1 MSRNVKNGNAVRGK
15 KPVGSASIVA
25 TTVPRAHRAAR
36 PPARILVVDDDPDLL
51 QLVNAILRNQ
61 GFEVEVAGSV
71 PQALQKLNT
80 SEFDL
85 VLSDM
90 NIGHPGDGYTVISAA
105 RRIRPQV
112 VTLIMTGFPDF
123 QGALESIRQQADDY
137 MVKPVPAEHL
147 VTLVQQSLRKHHP
160 RQSAKSKK
168 VCTILRENRPLLIEC
183 CMDELAVV
191 FAGMGITMSPQTCA
205 ARLASMLDQVIV
217 ALKAEPSSKKM
228 EPLSSHA
235 LEVARSLGR
244 TRCRQGFPLRMLLWE
259 IRILQREIFLLNQSR
274 LLDLDISLLL
284 PDMVRV
290 TDTLQ
295 AMMAEAVCGY
305 IDQESKQPKSR
316 IA

>member
-1 MSRNVKNGNAVRGK
+1 MGPTMRIK
-15 KPVGSASIVA
+15 KPVSSAAIMDTA
-25 TTVPRAHRAAR
+25 VPPAHRGTE
-36 PPARILVVDDDPDLL
+36 PPSRILVVDDDPDLL
-51 QLVNAILRNQ
+51 QLVSAILRRQ
-61 GFEVEVAGSV
+61 GFEVDTADNV

-123 QGALESIRQQADDY
+123 HGALESIRQQADDY

-147 VTLVQQSLRKHHP
+147 VTLVQRSLRKQP
-160 RQSAKSKK
+160 QRQAVKSKK
-168 VCTILRENRPLLIEC
+168 VCTILRENRPLLIQY
-183 CMDELAVV
+183 CMDELAVA

-217 ALKAEPSSKKM
+217 ALRAEPSSKKM

-235 LEVARSLGR
+235 QEVARSLGR
-244 TRCRQGFPLRMLLWE
+244 TRFRQGFPLRILLWE

-274 LLDLDISLLL
+274 LLDMDISLLL

-295 AMMAEAVCGY
+295 AMLAEAICAY
-305 IDQESKQPKSR
+305 TEQEKKQLKSS
-316 IA
+316 AA